1 MTFYQNFKKS
11 RQLVNTTDF
20 VKVYK
25 CNHDDEEYR
34 VIITKRFA
42 TKNTVIHCKDDYI
55 AWEQIPTI
63 PRLAGRW
70 EGDRIPV
77 YKFGDK
83 TGNTIFV
90 VKGRPNSFVGLDEGI
105 FHSANDFDKKSL
117 NVMSIRRF
125 KKLEF

>member
-20 VKVYK
+20 VKAYI
-25 CNHDDEEYR
+25 CNYDDEEYR
-34 VIITKRFA
+34 VIMTKRFA
-42 TKNTVIHCKDDYI
+42 TKNTVIHCKDNYI

-70 EGDRIPV
+70 EGERIPI
-77 YKFGDK
+77 YKFGDNV
-83 TGNTIFV
+83 GNTIFV
-90 VKGRPNSFVGLDEGI
+90 VKGRPNGFVGLDEGI

-125 KKLEF
+125 KKLEV